1 MIVNVWVKNK
11 TAFTL
16 MQQLR
21 SNNIPAE
28 LYPESSKFDK
38 QFKYAEKK
46 NIPFVV
52 IIGSKEMEEKT
63 CVIKTLQ
70 TGLQQ
75 TIPQEQL
82 VDFKFMA

>member
-1 MIVNVWVKNK
+1 MR
-11 TAFTL
+11 
-16 MQQLR
+16 QLR
-21 SNNIPAE
+21 SKNISGEIYAE
-28 LYPESSKFDK
+28 TAKFDK

-70 TGLQQ
+70 TGVQQ
-75 TIPQEQL
+75 TIPQEEL
-82 VDFKFMA
+82 ANFKFTRCSDSCCKYI